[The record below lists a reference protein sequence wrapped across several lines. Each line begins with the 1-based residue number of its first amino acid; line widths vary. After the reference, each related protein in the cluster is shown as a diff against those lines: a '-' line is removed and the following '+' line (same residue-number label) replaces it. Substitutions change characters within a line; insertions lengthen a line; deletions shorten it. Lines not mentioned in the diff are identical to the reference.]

1 MSVTLKRPMFR
12 KGGEVMEGIM
22 TGIKPRKMYDEGSLN
37 TADQGIVDNVRR
49 KMNLI
54 DVVAGGGSAITDP
67 LTQFLL
73 QTGSNL
79 IGGESAGGTKLQE
92 IVGATRKP
100 LASAIKA
107 QQLKDAQNRKL
118 ATALISKSKPS
129 EVKRLYN
136 ALKNTVNPDT
146 GEKYTLNDVAVLDAR
161 RTLFQKDTSPE
172 QKAYMKG
179 KDTFK
184 NLSSVKT
191 FTGARKYE
199 PTEVKLIDQANQQI
213 DNNPELFAVVDESR
227 PYVQREDLKGDFA
240 FVDTGKKDAEGK
252 EIKLEVVIPDDPDEY
267 TGNRVYY
274 VLPRRKFFYFD
285 SQKNRLVEYK
295 KGG

>member
-22 TGIKPRKMYDEGSLN
+22 TGIKPRKMFSLG
-37 TADQGIVDNVRR
+37 TLSEEDQAIIGDVRR

-54 DVVAGGGSAITDP
+54 NAVGGGSGLSDP

-73 QTGSNL
+73 TAGPDL
-79 IGGESAGGTKLQE
+79 VAGKAAGGTKLQE
-92 IVGATRKP
+92 ILGGVKP
-100 LASAIKA
+100 GLDRAIKT
-107 QQLKDAQNRKL
+107 QQLKDLSNRKL

-129 EVKRLYN
+129 EVRRLYN

-179 KDTFK
+179 KETFK
-184 NLSSVKT
+184 NLASVKT

-199 PTEVKLIDQANQQI
+199 PTEIKLIDLANKQI

-240 FVDTGKKDAEGK
+240 LVGTGKKDAEGK
-252 EIKLEVVIPDDPDEY
+252 EIKLEVVVPDDPDEY

>member
-1 MSVTLKRPMFR
+1 MSRILKRPMFR

-22 TGIKPRKMYDEGSLN
+22 TGIKPRKMFFKGTLN
-37 TADQGIVDNVRR
+37 PADQEIVDDVRR
-49 KMNLI
+49 KMRLI
-54 DVVAGGGSAITDP
+54 NAVGGGSPLSDP

-73 QTGSNL
+73 TAGPDL
-79 IGGESAGGTKLQE
+79 VAGKAAGGTKLQE
-92 IVGATRKP
+92 ILGGIKP
-100 LASAIKA
+100 GLDRAVKT
-107 QQLKDAQNRKL
+107 QQLKDLSNRKL

-129 EVKRLYN
+129 EVRRLYN
-136 ALKNTVNPDT
+136 ALKNTTNPDT

-179 KDTFK
+179 KETFK
-184 NLSSVKT
+184 NLASVKS

-199 PTEVKLIDQANQQI
+199 PIEIELIKTANKQI
-213 DNNPELFAVVDESR
+213 DNDPELFAVVDESK
-227 PYVQREDLKGDFA
+227 PYVQKEDLKGDFTS
-240 FVDTGKKDAEGK
+240 VGTGKKDAEGK
-252 EIKLEVVIPDDPDEY
+252 EIKLEVVIPDDPEDY